1 MKSKLL
7 IGVTGGIGSGKSL
20 VCKYLKELGCEILN
34 ADDIAKKLYVTNPS
48 IRRAL
53 TGKFGGEILTGKRI
67 SISKLREFTFKN
79 SKNQRAVNKVVHPF
93 VISEVLRRVSNSPYK
108 FVAVEAALIFESG
121 FDKYNDYVILVHAN
135 IRKRI
140 ERSSLN
146 EKYIRK
152 VMKLQMPE
160 REKMRRADFIIENN
174 GTKQALRR
182 KVRNVFRMLI
192 DQYDRHSCLPSWS
205 VINEGPCLIS

>member
-1 MKSKLL
+1 MKGKLL

-20 VCKYLKELGCEILN
+20 VCKYLRQLGCKIIY
-34 ADDIAKKLYVTNPS
+34 ADDIAKKLYGTNPS

-53 TGKFGGEILTGKRI
+53 AGKFGDEILTGKRI

-79 SKNQRAVNKVVHPF
+79 PKNQKAVNKVVHPF
-93 VISEVLRRVSNSPYK
+93 VISEVLKRASNSPYK

-121 FDKYNDYVILVHAN
+121 FDKYVDYIILVHAN

-146 EKYIRK
+146 EKHIRK

-160 REKMRRADFIIENN
+160 REKMRRADFIVENN

-182 KVRNVFRMLI
+182 KVKNIFMMLI
-192 DQYDRHSCLPSWS
+192 NQ
-205 VINEGPCLIS
+205 